1 VNGVDLRSNRLD
13 GSGDLKMKL
22 FGTDGIRGVANQAPL
37 TPATVARIG
46 QSAAGFFDQPADQ
59 KVIVIGKDT
68 RASGDMLEAA
78 LSAGICSAGGNVVQ
92 TGVLPT
98 PGIAWAAKHLKAN
111 AGIVI
116 SASHN
121 PYHDNG
127 IKFFDRNGCKLT
139 VALEEQLEAS
149 IQGHRPDGAIAETEP
164 DHPAVGT
171 IRFVNDLPSAYAA
184 FLKQTISN
192 SDALKNFKIVI
203 DCANGAVYRV
213 APTLFT
219 ALGMHIQC
227 IGVNPNGTN
236 INADCGSE
244 HTDTL
249 QQAVVDTGADAGL
262 AFDGDGDRLIAIDE
276 KGRRLSGDHIM
287 AICAIYAKDP
297 GVSGKRPVVST
308 IMSNRGLTSA
318 LTKYGIGHIRT
329 QVGDRHVMHR
339 MLSEGALI
347 GGEESGHL
355 IFSQH
360 HSTGDGLLAAL
371 RLLEILADQDRRLS
385 ELSEVMTVYPQ
396 IMVNVPVSQ
405 KPPLG
410 ELESIVEAIK
420 AAESELSDKGRVL
433 IRYSG
438 TQPLCRVMVESEDR
452 SQAQQICRQL
462 SVVIEEALG

>member
-1 VNGVDLRSNRLD
+1 
-13 GSGDLKMKL
+13 MKL
-22 FGTDGIRGVANQAPL
+22 FGTDGIRGVANRAPL
-37 TPATVARIG
+37 TPATVVRIG
-46 QSAAGFFDQPADQ
+46 QSAAEFFTQPAGQ
-59 KVIVIGKDT
+59 KLIVIGKDT

-78 LSAGICSAGGNVVQ
+78 LSAGICSAGASVVQ
-92 TGVLPT
+92 AGVLPT
-98 PGIAWAAKHLKAN
+98 PGIAWVARHLKAN

-139 VALEEQLEAS
+139 VALENQLEAS
-149 IQGHRPDGAIAETEP
+149 IQRSRSDNIAAETEP
-164 DHPAVGT
+164 DHTAIGT
-171 IRFVNDLPSAYAA
+171 IRFENDLPSAYID

-203 DCANGAVYRV
+203 DCANGAAYRV

-219 ALGMHIQC
+219 ALGMNNIHR

-244 HTDTL
+244 HTEAL
-249 QQAVVDTGADAGL
+249 QQAVVENGADVGL
-262 AFDGDGDRLIAIDE
+262 AFDGDADRLIVIDE
-276 KGRRLSGDHIM
+276 KGQRLSGDHIM

-297 GVSGKRPVVST
+297 GVSSKMPVVST

-318 LTKYGIGHIRT
+318 LKKHGIGHIRT

-355 IFSQH
+355 IFRQH

-371 RLLEILADQDRRLS
+371 CLLEILADQDRRLS
-385 ELSEVMTVYPQ
+385 ELSEVLTVYPQ
-396 IMVNVPVSQ
+396 IMVNVPVSR

-410 ELESIVEAIK
+410 ELDRISKAIK
-420 AAESELSDKGRVL
+420 AAETELSDKGRVL

-452 SQAQQICRQL
+452 SQAEQISGQL
-462 SVVIEEALG
+462 AVVIEEALG